1 MLRPSSIKLARNM
14 FENENEAN
22 MTLHLADEFVD
33 DIRKKPLRRSRAK
46 NTEEE
51 KRKLIDEEA
60 DKLIWHTHDDYDE
73 DITHFA
79 TCLRA
84 VCINELIIEG

>member
-1 MLRPSSIKLARNM
+1 MLRPSSIKIARDM
-14 FENENEAN
+14 FKDENEAN

-33 DIRKKPLRRSRAK
+33 DIRKKLLRRSRAK

>member
-1 MLRPSSIKLARNM
+1 MLRPSSIKIARNM
-14 FENENEAN
+14 LKDENEAN

-33 DIRKKPLRRSRAK
+33 DIRKKLLRRSRAK

-51 KRKLIDEEA
+51 KRKFIDEEA
-60 DKLIWHTHDDYDE
+60 DKLVSHSHDEYDE
-73 DITHFA
+73 EVTHFA

-84 VCINELIIEG
+84 ICINELIIEG